1 MKKITTI
8 LGCLIATV
16 AVMNGQSYSNLP
28 AGTTA
33 TQQSTSATVITSQLR
48 TAAVLTYDDRGDFE
62 DDYAGVLIN
71 EDFSGGP
78 GAGQIV
84 PCGTMIS
91 SAGDGCFAAG
101 VLEDGFNITANSG
114 EDVIYIGTGAVGN
127 GITLVGANTFADR
140 TLLNFSPDGV
150 YAVGFDLFVSGE
162 TNAEITVYN
171 TNGDLLDGF
180 IVSNTPDTVNFFGI
194 ISDVAIGSIE
204 MAGELD
210 SGELFGNLAFGLD
223 ALSVKDNS
231 LAGFNFYP
239 NPTIGILNLSA
250 NKNIESVS
258 IFSLLGQKVLTT
270 KIGAAASDI
279 NLSGLASGTYVM
291 EVNVEGKTG
300 TYKITK
306 K

>member
-16 AVMNGQSYSNLP
+16 AIMNGQSYSELT
-28 AGTTA
+28 AGTAA
-33 TQQSTSATVITSQLR
+33 TQQSTSASLITSQLR
-48 TAAVLTYDDRGDFE
+48 TAGVISFNDRGDFD

-78 GAGQIV
+78 GAGQII
-84 PCGTMIS
+84 PCGPVIS

-101 VLEDGFNITANSG
+101 VLEDGFNITASSG
-114 EDVIYIGTGAVGN
+114 DDVIYIGTGAIGN
-127 GITLVGANTFADR
+127 SITLVGANTFADR
-140 TLLNFSPDGV
+140 TILNFSPAGV
-150 YAVGFDLFVSGE
+150 YAAGFDFFVSGE
-162 TNAEITVYN
+162 TNAEITVYDTGGN
-171 TNGDLLDGF
+171 LLDGF
-180 IVSNTPDTVNFFGI
+180 ILSNTPDTINFFGV
-194 ISDVAIGSIE
+194 ISDVAIGTIE

-223 ALSVKDNS
+223 ALSVQDNS

-239 NPTIGILNLSA
+239 NPTTGVLNLSA

-258 IFSLLGQKVLTT
+258 IFSLLGQKIMTT
-270 KIGAAASDI
+270 KIAAASSDI
-279 NLSGLASGTYVM
+279 NLSGLSSGTYIM
-291 EVNVEGKTG
+291 EVTVEGKIG
-300 TYKITK
+300 TFKITK

>member
-16 AVMNGQSYSNLP
+16 AVMNGQSYSELT

-48 TAAVLTYDDRGDFE
+48 TAGVISYDDRGDFE
-62 DDYAGVLIN
+62 DDYAGVLID
-71 EDFSGGP
+71 EDFAGGP

-84 PCGTMIS
+84 ACGPMIS

-101 VLEDGFNITANSG
+101 VLEEGFNVTADSG
-114 EDVIYIGTGAVGN
+114 EDVIYIGKGAIGN
-127 GITLVGANTFADR
+127 TSTLVGANTFLD
-140 TLLNFSPDGV
+140 TTILSFSPAGV
-150 YAVGFDLFVSGE
+150 YAAGFDLFVSGE
-162 TNAEITVYN
+162 VNAEITVYD
-171 TNGDLLDGF
+171 TNGDLLDGY
-180 IVSNTPDTVNFFGI
+180 IVSNTPDTENFFGV

-204 MAGELD
+204 MAGELE
-210 SGELFGNLAFGLD
+210 SGELFGNLAFGFD
-223 ALSVKDNS
+223 PLSVKDNS

-239 NPTIGILNLSA
+239 NPTSGVLNLSA

-258 IFSLLGQKVLTT
+258 LFNLLGQKVLAT
-270 KIGAAASDI
+270 KVGATASDI
-279 NLSGLASGTYVM
+279 NLSGLASGTYVL
-291 EVNVEGKTG
+291 EVTVEGKTG